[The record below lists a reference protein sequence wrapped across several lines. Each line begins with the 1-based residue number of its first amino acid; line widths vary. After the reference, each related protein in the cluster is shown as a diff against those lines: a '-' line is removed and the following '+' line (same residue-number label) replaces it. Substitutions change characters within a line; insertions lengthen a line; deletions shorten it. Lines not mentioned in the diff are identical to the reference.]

1 MQVKNKTV
9 KFYFKQ
15 QQAPENHSKRPNPKN
30 TWFNIQTI
38 KYIIL
43 KIVAETA
50 VSVKCSEIEL
60 ELHFYLLSSR
70 AARTY

>member
-43 KIVAETA
+43 KIVAKTA
-50 VSVKCSEIEL
+50 VRCSEIEL
-60 ELHFYLLSSR
+60 ELHFYLSSSR